1 MSGFTLPPLVVDHDQ
16 RWLDVPLRGDV
27 RQWATSTARDIA
39 GRVGLKRRQERRL
52 AGILEGAGEIAQR
65 ATDASMGLLLFPD
78 VWEPVRAFVRFC
90 PVDLAGADGDAAWP
104 ALRDWLLPDE
114 PWEEPAEITEIATRA
129 GTCRRARFRRITGEG
144 SVRAVEEQLAYAWV
158 FPRYGAGVIM
168 ASAFPKLED
177 AGRWRPALDELAA
190 SAQLEEQA

>member
-1 MSGFTLPPLVVDHDQ
+1 MSGFSLPPLVVDHDD

-27 RQWATSTARDIA
+27 RQWAKSTARDIA
-39 GRVGLKRRQERRL
+39 GRAGLKGRQERKL

-78 VWEPVRAFVRFC
+78 IWEPIRAFVRFC
-90 PVDLAGADGDAAWP
+90 PVDLAGADGDQAWP

-114 PWEEPAEITEIATRA
+114 PWEEPADITEIATKA
-129 GTCRRARFRRITGEG
+129 GTCHRVRIRQVTGEG
-144 SVRAVEEQLAYAWV
+144 SVRAVGEQLAYAWV
-158 FPRYGAGVIM
+158 FPRYDAGVIM
-168 ASAFPKLED
+168 TTAFPNLED

-190 SAQLEEQA
+190 TAELEGGQ